1 MYEGEWSASRPS
13 NTLLLGKDP
22 QYPLG
27 RRLGDLRAGLNTGY
41 RKTPLPM
48 PEIEPQSSL

>member
-13 NTLLLGKDP
+13 DTLLLGKDP

-27 RRLGDLRAGLNTGY
+27 RRLGDLGAGPDTEA
-41 RKTPLPM
+41 R
-48 PEIEPQSSL
+48 